1 MQGLL
6 VVPLDAGTIR
16 EIECERALAESVGR
30 KDHADSAS
38 GAGRSFSGP
47 VATRC
52 GISRTLTVQTNA
64 FDQI

>member
-1 MQGLL
+1 MQGWL
-6 VVPLDAGTIR
+6 VVPLDAGTIH
-16 EIECERALAESVGR
+16 EIECERALGKSVWR

-38 GAGRSFSGP
+38 GAGRSFSGQ
-47 VATRC
+47 VATQC